1 LRATARIAAALIARQ
16 RNASTTCFFV
26 VMVERPVQQELT
38 EQSFHGTSQSLS
50 RSQKADLEALQS
62 AAGAIV
68 KTALTESLGIEV
80 PLVCGAMYPCSNP
93 ELVAAVSEAGG
104 IGVVQPLSLVFV
116 HKRDFRAGMREIR
129 SLTKRPVGLNVLTEK
144 SLSSVYAR
152 RMSDYVDA
160 ALEEGVRFFVTAL
173 GNPRWVVDRVKP
185 AGGVVYHD
193 VIDRRWAEKAA
204 AEGVD
209 GLICVNRRAGGHL
222 GKRSPGELY
231 ADLADLGLPL
241 VCAGG
246 VGSAAQF
253 REMLAIG
260 YAGVQC
266 GTRFIA
272 TTECTAHAD
281 YKNAILGAGEDDIVP
296 TERITGVPLA
306 VIKTPFI
313 ERMGTKAGPVGRWM
327 LAGRRTKHWIR
338 GWYSLRSAFRL
349 RGASMKG
356 ATSADCWQAGKSVAT
371 ITSVKQAGAI
381 VREFAQALG

>member
-1 LRATARIAAALIARQ
+1 MTSTRTERAA
-16 RNASTTCFFV
+16 
-26 VMVERPVQQELT
+26 
-38 EQSFHGTSQSLS
+38 
-50 RSQKADLEALQS
+50 
-62 AAGAIV
+62 
-68 KTALTESLGIEV
+68 TALTKALGIEV
-80 PLVCGAMYPCSNP
+80 PLICGAMYPCSNP

-116 HKRDFRAGMREIR
+116 HKREFRAGMREIR
-129 SLTKRPVGLNVLTEK
+129 SLTKKPVGLNVLTEK
-144 SLSSVYAR
+144 SLSSVYAK
-152 RMSDYVDA
+152 RMSDYVDV

-204 AEGVD
+204 AERVD

-222 GKRSPGELY
+222 GKRSPEELY
-231 ADLADLGLPL
+231 ADLADLKLPL

-246 VGSAAQF
+246 VGSPAEF
-253 REMLAIG
+253 RAMLDLG

-281 YKNAILGAGEDDIVP
+281 YKNAILEADEDDIVP
-296 TERITGVPLA
+296 TERVTGVPLA
-306 VIKTPFI
+306 VINTPFI
-313 ERMGTKAGPVGRWM
+313 ERMGTKAGPLGRLM
-327 LAGRRTKHWIR
+327 LKGRRTKHWVR
-338 GWYSLRSAFRL
+338 AWYSLRSAFRL

-371 ITSVKQAGAI
+371 ITSVEPAGEI
-381 VREFAQALG
+381 VRRFAAAL